1 LTFNASVTDTNFWL
15 RNTTMWP
22 LVAINTILPKTF
34 LEGAGS
40 ILFSGWQQN
49 HIFGIILRFLENL
62 LETREVSWLPGRF
75 QSQWWNSSTECITYE
90 FNGIWATRLERS
102 L

>member
-1 LTFNASVTDTNFWL
+1 
-15 RNTTMWP
+15 MWP

-62 LETREVSWLPGRF
+62 LETREVS
-75 QSQWWNSSTECITYE
+75 
-90 FNGIWATRLERS
+90 
-102 L
+102 